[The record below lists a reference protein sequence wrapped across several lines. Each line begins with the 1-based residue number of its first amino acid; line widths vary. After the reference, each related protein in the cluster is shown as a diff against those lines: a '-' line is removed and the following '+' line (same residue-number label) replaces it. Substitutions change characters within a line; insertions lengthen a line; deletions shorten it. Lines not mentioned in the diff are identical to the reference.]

1 MPQTYQQGLNFESDI
16 ISLVVLFQL
25 TQMLKIYTLYLI
37 NWFNVQTL
45 PLPARLKTGIVSTHV
60 SLLCTY
66 TCVCIYLYKY
76 LSCALIFFLIS

>member
-16 ISLVVLFQL
+16 ISLVVLLQL

-37 NWFNVQTL
+37 IWFNFQTL
-45 PLPARLKTGIVSTHV
+45 SLSARLKTGIVSTHV

-66 TCVCIYLYKY
+66 TRVCMYLYKY
-76 LSCALIFFLIS
+76 LGCALIFFLLS